1 MAFQLRRLPLRLAA
15 GAFLLNSG
23 IGKADLDAD
32 SAKGLQGMGEHVLP
46 QLADLDPE
54 TFGKLLSRGEIALGA
69 ALLAPF
75 VPAAVA
81 GIGLT
86 AFAGALVGMYLRAP
100 GMTESDGVRPT
111 QQGTA
116 LAKDVWL
123 LAIGLSLTIDG
134 LTSKK
139 R

>member
-1 MAFQLRRLPLRLAA
+1 MAHLRRLPLRLAA
-15 GAFLLNSG
+15 GAFLLNAG

-32 SAKGLQGMGEHVLP
+32 SAKGLQAMGERILP
-46 QLADLDPE
+46 QLGELDPE
-54 TFGKLLSRGEIALGA
+54 TFGKLLSRSEIALGA

-86 AFAGALVGMYLRAP
+86 GFAGALVGMYLRTP
-100 GMTESDGVRPT
+100 GMTEDDGIRPT

-123 LAIGLSLTIDG
+123 LAIGLSLAIDG